1 MTNII
6 LQTNLKRPDA
16 EPQTS
21 YFCPM
26 IRPQSFFV
34 FSALAALLFSFS
46 RQPVPTVEKLGERLF
61 FDPLLSLDSTVS
73 CASCHIPQFAFADTA
88 RLSRGVGGRLGRRN
102 APGITN
108 MSARA
113 HFFYDGRA
121 LTLEQQVLMPIQD
134 TLEMRAT
141 PAMVIERL
149 RRHKEYGA
157 AFEQLLGK
165 QADMELLAIAL
176 AAYVRT
182 LETSDTPFDRYMQ
195 DKPNP
200 MGAAAVRGREIF
212 MNKGKCFDCHFSP
225 DFTGDEFRNIGL
237 FNGKD
242 LNDAGRFAISHDSA
256 DLGKM
261 KVPGLRNVAVTAP
274 YMHNGM
280 FETLEKVIEYYDNPN
295 AFVHNS
301 IGRDTLLAKPLGL
314 TAQEKSDLKVF
325 LEALTDEQF

>member
-1 MTNII
+1 
-6 LQTNLKRPDA
+6 
-16 EPQTS
+16 
-21 YFCPM
+21 M
-26 IRPQSFFV
+26 ICRLPFFIFAV
-34 FSALAALLFSFS
+34 LAILLFSFAK
-46 RQPVPTVEKLGERLF
+46 QPISKVEKLGERLF

-73 CASCHIPQFAFADTA
+73 CASCHIPQFAFSDTA
-88 RLSRGVGGRLGRRN
+88 RVSRGVGGRLGRRN

-108 MSARA
+108 MSARP

-141 PAMVIERL
+141 PDLVTERL

-157 AFEQLLGK
+157 AFEQLFGK
-165 QADMELLAIAL
+165 QADMKSLAVAL
-176 AAYVRT
+176 AAYIRT
-182 LETSDTPFDRYMQ
+182 LETPDTPFDRWMQ

-200 MGAAAVRGREIF
+200 MGEAAVRGREIF

-237 FNGKD
+237 YNGKD
-242 LNDAGRFAISHDSA
+242 LNDTGRFAITRDSA

-274 YMHNGM
+274 FMHNGM
-280 FETLEKVIEYYDNPN
+280 FKTLEDVIDYYDNPN

-301 IGRDTLLAKPLGL
+301 IGRDSLLAKPLGL
-314 TAQEKSDLKVF
+314 TVQEKSDLKLF
-325 LEALTDEQF
+325 LEGLTDEQFAK